1 MSYWDKI
8 VGRFNDAK
16 TATRFKREHTGTGSQ
31 LSESVQV
38 YGWKNV
44 RIGRHCVICDD
55 TLLNALNCP
64 REEPTIVI
72 GDFCFLGRRNFLNAG
87 ESLVFGDYCLTG
99 TDCHFLGSDH
109 VYASPF
115 VPYITAGNTMGG
127 ASRLGANVWLG
138 ARVTVM
144 KGVQIGFGAIV
155 GAASVV
161 TRDVPPL
168 SIAVGSP
175 ARVIKR
181 FDVTRAAWV
190 PVEEFSLEAETLL
203 PSEEGYLAELRK
215 THPFVRMPT
224 RAIGKEFGDL

>member
-1 MSYWDKI
+1 VKSLK
-8 VGRFNDAK
+8 K
-16 TATRFKREHTGTGSQ
+16 TLDRASEVREAHRLQRQHTGEGT
-31 LSESVQV
+31 EISVTAQV

-44 RIGRHCVICDD
+44 RIGRHSVICED
-55 TLLNALNCP
+55 TLINALNCP
-64 REEPTIVI
+64 REEPTVVI
-72 GDFCFLGRRNFLNAG
+72 GDFCFVGRRNFLNAG
-87 ESLVFGDYCLTG
+87 ESLVLGDYCLTG

-127 ASRLGANVWLG
+127 VSRLGPNVWLG

-144 KGVQIGFGAIV
+144 KSVQIGFGSII

-181 FDVTRAAWV
+181 FDIARGEWV
-190 PVEEFSLEAETLL
+190 PAEEFSAEAEAQL
-203 PSEEGYLAELRK
+203 PSEEDYLAGLRK
-215 THPFVRMPT
+215 SHSFVRMPV

>member
-1 MSYWDKI
+1 MNYWDK
-8 VGRFNDAK
+8 VASRFRDAS
-16 TATRFKREHTGTGSQ
+16 TATRYRREHVGEGSQ
-31 LSESVQV
+31 LSETVQV

-109 VYASPF
+109 VHASPF

-144 KGVQIGFGAIV
+144 KGVQIGFGAII

-181 FDVTRAAWV
+181 FDTARGEWL
-190 PVEEFSLEAETLL
+190 PVGEFTSEAEARL
-203 PSEEGYLAELRK
+203 PSEDDYLAELRK
-215 THPFVRMPT
+215 KHPFVRMPA

>member
-1 MSYWDKI
+1 MKLIQKTFDRI
-8 VGRFNDAK
+8 AAARDAE
-16 TATRFKREHTGTGSQ
+16 RMKREHTGEGSQ
-31 LSESVQV
+31 LSVDVQV

-44 RIGRHCVICDD
+44 RIGRHCVICED
-55 TLLNALNCP
+55 TLINALNCP
-64 REEPTIVI
+64 GETPSVVI
-72 GDFCFLGRRNFLNAG
+72 GDFCFIGRRNFLNAG
-87 ESLVFGDYCLTG
+87 ESLILGDYCLTG

-109 VYASPF
+109 VHASPF

-144 KGVQIGFGAIV
+144 KNVQIGFGAIV

-181 FDVTRAAWV
+181 FDTERREWV
-190 PVEEFSLEAETLL
+190 PVEEFSAEAEARL
-203 PSEEGYLAELRK
+203 PSEDEYLAGLRK
-215 THPFVRMPT
+215 SHPFVRMPM

>member
-1 MSYWDKI
+1 MNPLKE
-8 VGRFNDAK
+8 VFGRFTRARDADNL
-16 TATRFKREHTGTGSQ
+16 REAHVGDGAQISTGA
-31 LSESVQV
+31 QV

-44 RIGRHCVICDD
+44 RIGRHAVICED
-55 TLLNALNCP
+55 TLINALNCP
-64 REEPTIVI
+64 SEQPTVVI
-72 GDFCFLGRRNFLNAG
+72 GDFVFIGRRNFLNAG
-87 ESLVFGDYCLTG
+87 DSLIFGDYCLTG

-144 KGVQIGFGAIV
+144 KGVQIGFGSIV

-161 TRDVPPL
+161 TKDVPPL

-181 FDVTRAAWV
+181 FDIARNEWV
-190 PVEEFSLEAETLL
+190 PVEEFTAEAEAAHPT
-203 PSEEGYLAELRK
+203 EEEYLAGLHK
-215 THPFVRMPT
+215 THSFVRMPV